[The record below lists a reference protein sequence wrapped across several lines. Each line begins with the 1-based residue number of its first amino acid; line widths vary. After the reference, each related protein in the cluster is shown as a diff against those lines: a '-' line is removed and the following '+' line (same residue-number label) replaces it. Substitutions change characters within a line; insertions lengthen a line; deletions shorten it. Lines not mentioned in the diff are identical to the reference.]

1 VGRHVIKNW
10 GGFGKRLGKSGLFS
24 SPDLPSLLPK
34 RDKEPFETIIFETT
48 SKISS
53 SLKKEQ

>member
-10 GGFGKRLGKSGLFS
+10 GGFGKRLGI